1 MPTVRAHDDIV
12 NDKLSEAN
20 LDRLRKARGFVF
32 DMDGTLVL
40 GDRRNR
46 GLKPLPGA
54 IDLTIWLRERGVPFV
69 IVTNGTTKTP
79 ARYAEAME
87 SLGFPVGED
96 NLLTPV
102 SAALEHFHEKGH
114 RRVMVLGGD
123 GLTLPLQAAGFEVV
137 RPVRNF
143 HADAVLV
150 GWYREVTFDELE
162 AACDAVWAGA
172 RFYSSSQSM
181 FFATSEGRV
190 LGTSRAISAV
200 VRDLTGAHVE
210 VVGKPSLHT
219 LRAAAHRIG
228 VPTEELAVVGDD
240 PELEMAMAHR
250 GGSLA
255 VSVSTGVHE
264 HASFAGLP
272 PHQAPDLTFSGVDDL
287 YAVYRSQE
295 TSSGEVQHEDQ

>member
-1 MPTVRAHDDIV
+1 MRPHDGAAH
-12 NDKLSEAN
+12 EAVAEKA
-20 LDRLRKARGFVF
+20 LDRLRRARGFVF

-46 GLKPLPGA
+46 GLKPLPGG
-54 IDLTIWLRERGVPFV
+54 IELTTWLHARAVPFV
-69 IVTNGTTKTP
+69 VVTNGTTRTP
-79 ARYAEAME
+79 AKYAEIMR

-102 SAALEHFHEKGH
+102 SAALDHFSENGH

-123 GLTLPLQAAGFEVV
+123 GLALPLRAAGFEVV
-137 RPVRNF
+137 GPGQGSG
-143 HADAVLV
+143 ADAVLV
-150 GWYREVTFDELE
+150 GWYREVTFDDLE

-181 FFATSEGRV
+181 FFATAQGRV

-210 VVGKPSLHT
+210 VVGKPSLYT
-219 LRAAAHRIG
+219 LRAAAHRLG
-228 VPTEELAVVGDD
+228 VATEELAVVGDD
-240 PELEMAMAHR
+240 PELEMAMAHK

-255 VSVSTGVHE
+255 VSVSTGVQE
-264 HASFAGLP
+264 HSSFGGLP
-272 PHQAPDLTFSGVDDL
+272 PEQAPDLSFSGVDELHD
-287 YAVYRSQE
+287 VYTTAGE
-295 TSSGEVQHEDQ
+295 EVQR